1 MWIFPDLRHLFAM
14 QSFLTVWLILCPNKG
29 GFMKKD
35 TFMKEKPVFPLIIS
49 MALPMIISMCVNS
62 LYNIVDCYFVA

>member
-1 MWIFPDLRHLFAM
+1 
-14 QSFLTVWLILCPNKG
+14 
-29 GFMKKD
+29 MKKD

-62 LYNIVDCYFVA
+62 LYNIVDQIFNMTVANW